1 MKKVET
7 HEFQTATM
15 KAYRL
20 EQELAELRAVDPA
33 LADKHLKELQSEL
46 FTQAIG
52 ALFSLGFALFILYTV
67 FVVL

>member
-15 KAYRL
+15 MAFKL
-20 EQELAELRAVDPA
+20 EKELAELRAVDPK

-46 FTQAIG
+46 FIQAIG
-52 ALFSLGFALFILYTV
+52 ALCWLGFALFVLYTV